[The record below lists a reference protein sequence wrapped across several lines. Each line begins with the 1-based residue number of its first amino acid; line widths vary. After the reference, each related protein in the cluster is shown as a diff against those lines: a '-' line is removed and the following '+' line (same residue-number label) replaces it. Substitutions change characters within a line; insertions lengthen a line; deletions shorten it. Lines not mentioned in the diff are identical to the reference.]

1 MVLRI
6 KVFCEY
12 KMAFME
18 LNDPS
23 ISNLNCLVLNL
34 AVLLVS
40 SERLREG
47 STELPNQMRETPH
60 SITVNIGELA
70 GVVPDIVPVFRF

>member
-1 MVLRI
+1 
-6 KVFCEY
+6 
-12 KMAFME
+12 MAFME

-23 ISNLNCLVLNL
+23 ISNLNCLVSNL

-40 SERLREG
+40 SERLRDREG
-47 STELPNQMRETPH
+47 TTELPNQMRETPH